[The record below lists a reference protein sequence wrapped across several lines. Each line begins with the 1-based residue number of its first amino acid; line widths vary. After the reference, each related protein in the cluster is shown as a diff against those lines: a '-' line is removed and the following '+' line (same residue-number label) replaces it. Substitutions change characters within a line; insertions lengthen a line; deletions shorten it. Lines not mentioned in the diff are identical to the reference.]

1 MEINEFYIYLGILSI
16 EVLLVVISLM
26 ECLGEIQQLT
36 TGLKS
41 MVL

>member
-1 MEINEFYIYLGILSI
+1 
-16 EVLLVVISLM
+16 LVVISLM

-41 MVL
+41 MVLWQTVFPG